1 LFIISG
7 LYLYNLLFKLPHLIN
22 DDNNK
27 KIKYNNYYPISYK
40 LPDKYESS
48 IFLAGE
54 REIHFNAHV
63 DGDTI
68 TRIKKLI
75 ALIVDDNKKHLVKY
89 DEDGKVPTGQENE
102 DDFTITYIVNSP
114 GGSVHAILDFV
125 DYLGLLRNTFAN
137 IKFTSIITGLVASA
151 GTIMCVVADNRHM
164 TRYAYAMI
172 HELSTGMPRTN
183 YTRIQTH
190 AEVTQKLHKSL
201 INIYQEFRGI
211 NTDDKQEIEKLEALL
226 LRETWM
232 TSDEYLSHGFVHK
245 VICNKQN

>member
-1 LFIISG
+1 MYPRIR
-7 LYLYNLLFKLPHLIN
+7 KR
-22 DDNNK
+22 DNYDQDYETDK
-27 KIKYNNYYPISYK
+27 KTRYNNYPISYK

-75 ALIVDDNKKHLVKY
+75 AMIVDDNKKHLVKY
-89 DEDGKVPTGQENE
+89 DDDNKVPPGQENE
-102 DDFTITYIVNSP
+102 EPFTITYIVNSP

-211 NTDDKQEIEKLEALL
+211 DTNDVQETEKLEGLL

-232 TSDEYLSHGFVHK
+232 TSDEYCSHGFVHK
-245 VICNKQN
+245 VICNKRV

>member
-1 LFIISG
+1 MYPRIRKRNDI
-7 LYLYNLLFKLPHLIN
+7 YNDVAKRT
-22 DDNNK
+22 
-27 KIKYNNYYPISYK
+27 KYNDYPVSYK

-63 DGDTI
+63 DGETI

-75 ALIVDDNKKHLVKY
+75 ASIVDDNKKYLVKY
-89 DEDGKVPTGQENE
+89 DEDGKIPEGQE
-102 DDFTITYIVNSP
+102 DPFTITYIVNSP
-114 GGSVHAILDFV
+114 GGSVHDILDFV

-201 INIYQEFRGI
+201 INIYQEFQGI
-211 NTDDKQEIEKLEALL
+211 DINSSEETEKLETLL

-232 TSDEYLSHGFVHK
+232 TADEYLSHGFVHK
-245 VICNKQN
+245 IICNKKN